1 MSLYLIRSHKKS
13 RKNKNHTMWRSKD
26 KLLSNN
32 WWGLSF
38 KQEWA
43 GQGIRG
49 TNIELFCLCF
59 YRHPSWL
66 KLSRPSHS
74 TGIYT
79 PSILIPVSTL
89 VLFVKSRVLIW
100 NDGAVMQTTIMPCS
114 SALMNNCSLINLVRQ
129 TLISV
134 QSPQLPC
141 GGMSWGLTE
150 LE

>member
-1 MSLYLIRSHKKS
+1 MEKKIMLRKELKISCNHQTMGERSPS
-13 RKNKNHTMWRSKD
+13 NRS
-26 KLLSNN
+26 
-32 WWGLSF
+32 
-38 KQEWA
+38 

-74 TGIYT
+74 TGTYT

-89 VLFVKSRVLIW
+89 MLFVKSQVLIW

-114 SALMNNCSLINLVRQ
+114 SALINNCSLINLVRQ